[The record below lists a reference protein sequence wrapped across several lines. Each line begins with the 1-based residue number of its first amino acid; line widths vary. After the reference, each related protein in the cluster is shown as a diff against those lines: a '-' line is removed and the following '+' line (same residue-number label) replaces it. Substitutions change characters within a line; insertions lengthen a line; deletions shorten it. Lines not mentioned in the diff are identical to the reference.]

1 MAKRIRVLIV
11 EDHDV
16 VREGLRILIGA
27 DSGLE
32 IAGEADNGLAAAA
45 LARKLQP
52 DVVVLDLAMPKSN
65 GLKATQEIRRLS
77 PHSRVLVLSAY
88 QDMDTVQRLVEA
100 GVAGYL
106 TKHSAADELLK
117 AIHAVSVGK
126 SYYSGKI
133 AGQIKA
139 RKQSAISTGR
149 ASGASGRL
157 TPREREV
164 VCLIA
169 RGAPNKAIALE
180 LGLSIKTVEKHRQAA
195 MDKLGLHDTASL
207 TRYALERGL
216 VAPQALAPR
225 AAVLAST
232 ESKE

>member
-1 MAKRIRVLIV
+1 MAKRIKVLIV

-32 IAGEADNGLAAAA
+32 IAGEAGNGLAAAD

-65 GLKATQEIRRLS
+65 GLEANQEIRRLS

-88 QDMDTVQRLVEA
+88 QDPDTVQRLVEA

-106 TKHSAADELLK
+106 TKHSAADELLT
-117 AIHAVSVGK
+117 AIHTVSAGK
-126 SYYSGKI
+126 NYYSGKI

-139 RKQSAISTGR
+139 RKQSAFTAGR
-149 ASGASGRL
+149 GSGASERL
-157 TPREREV
+157 TPREHEV

-169 RGAPNKAIALE
+169 RGAPNKAIAFD
-180 LGLSIKTVEKHRQAA
+180 LGLSIKTIEKHRQAA

-216 VAPQALAPR
+216 VAPRSGAAGAP
-225 AAVLAST
+225 VLASADLP
-232 ESKE
+232 

>member
-1 MAKRIRVLIV
+1 MAKRIKVLIV

-32 IAGEADNGLAAAA
+32 IAGEAANGLVAAA

-65 GLKATQEIRRLS
+65 GLEANQEIRRLS

-88 QDMDTVQRLVEA
+88 QDPDTVQRLVEA

-106 TKHSAADELLK
+106 TKHSAADELLT
-117 AIHAVSVGK
+117 AIHTVSAGRN
-126 SYYSGKI
+126 YYSGKI
-133 AGQIKA
+133 AGQIKS
-139 RKQSAISTGR
+139 RKQSAFTAGR
-149 ASGASGRL
+149 GLGASRRL
-157 TPREREV
+157 TPRESEV

-169 RGAPNKAIALE
+169 RGAPNKAIAFE
-180 LGLSIKTVEKHRQAA
+180 LGLSIKTIEKHRQAA
-195 MDKLGLHDTASL
+195 MDKLGIHDTASL

-216 VAPQALAPR
+216 VAPQSRAPG
-225 AAVLAST
+225 APLLASADLP
-232 ESKE
+232 